1 MADITNSQEHQ
12 ESPSSKK
19 DIQDLKEDLQ
29 TFFKTSMA
37 ELLTPVQAKLDEL
50 TEGLGAAGRA
60 AASALDTAESLQT
73 EVMTLKR
80 SEALLQTKISTL
92 ENRWRQFNLK
102 FRGIEEGTEQDLSL
116 ESLEK
121 RRLLKPFSS
130 KLLEAKIRFRW
141 SMTSNIT
148 VYKDGV
154 LFQASD
160 LKMGLLLLKNLNVVM
175 TQEETEALQGHPAF
189 EEVQPSGE

>member
-102 FRGIEEGTEQDLSL
+102 FRGIEEGTEQ
-116 ESLEK
+116 
-121 RRLLKPFSS
+121 
-130 KLLEAKIRFRW
+130 
-141 SMTSNIT
+141 
-148 VYKDGV
+148 
-154 LFQASD
+154 ASD

-189 EEVQPSGE
+189 EEVQPLGE